1 MSRQL
6 SRWERIDAFVGWLS
20 VAAELVKAAVS
31 GPFRGRS
38 GADTYR
44 HHVIQ
49 AVVKKRSHRQLIINS
64 LLQDLVRFNCNN
76 RYLFKSQDQIYVEHC
91 QKHGDQPHFV
101 STNLGVNGFWI
112 GDPSAKYVVIQFHGG
127 GFAMDATEPHLH
139 FWRKIQS
146 QLADAGITTTWFH
159 SMYTLTPHE
168 AYPSQIREAVETL
181 RYIMEDIGRLP
192 GEVLIAGDSAGG
204 NLCLAILSHLK
215 HRLEDIPELIVN
227 EPLKGAILLSPWVS
241 FSHDWPTA
249 MLNKDKDIDAQEV
262 TSRWSQLY
270 LNGRASNNFVEAVD
284 ASEEWWVDIQVEQTL
299 VLAGADEVLLDPI
312 KAWFSKFETFNP
324 NSTLVVGKS
333 ECHVAPLVWP
343 LFGDF
348 HETEQETAL
357 KHWLFQR
364 LG

>member
-49 AVVKKRSHRQLIINS
+49 AVVKK
-64 LLQDLVRFNCNN
+64 
-76 RYLFKSQDQIYVEHC
+76 DQIYVEHC

-227 EPLKGAILLSPWVS
+227 EPLKGQFFYPLG
-241 FSHDWPTA
+241 HDWPTA

-312 KAWFSKFETFNP
+312 KAWFSKFERKQDIAN
-324 NSTLVVGKS
+324 
-333 ECHVAPLVWP
+333 
-343 LFGDF
+343 D
-348 HETEQETAL
+348 
-357 KHWLFQR
+357 
-364 LG
+364 